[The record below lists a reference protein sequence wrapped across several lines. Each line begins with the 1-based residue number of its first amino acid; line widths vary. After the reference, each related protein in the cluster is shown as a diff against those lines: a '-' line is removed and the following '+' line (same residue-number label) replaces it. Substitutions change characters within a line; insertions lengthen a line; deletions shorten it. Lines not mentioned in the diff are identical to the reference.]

1 MTKVLLACALSFG
14 LVAGGSSAADP
25 VIIKMGNVLSTRHG
39 VMPGHMTSVQK
50 HIARLVEQNTNGE
63 VIWEVLEGKRK
74 DIPPFNMPDMTAK
87 GDMIQATNVPA
98 FFFPRVPET
107 MIQSIPFLF
116 TGAEHSRRFV
126 KSEPARWMAGK
137 IEAAYDVRVL
147 GFFLVA
153 SDVSITAVMPVVDPH
168 DFADRILNGFHK
180 TWLPMWTD
188 VTPKRIDYVSNV
200 DAVAGKLIEDGTDIE
215 INIGMIQN
223 NHTQKL
229 YKRYKYTTLVPN
241 FYNIFY
247 TALINKDVWNGLTE
261 FQQNGIA
268 AAVRDA
274 ENAAIAYQHDT
285 LMWAYQLN
293 ESEGVT
299 IRMQTD
305 EERQA
310 WKTEFQPKM
319 KRAIADNTENADE
332 TLAMIQKIED
342 LVKDLEWR

>member
-1 MTKVLLACALSFG
+1 
-14 LVAGGSSAADP
+14 
-25 VIIKMGNVLSTRHG
+25 
-39 VMPGHMTSVQK
+39 
-50 HIARLVEQNTNGE
+50 
-63 VIWEVLEGKRK
+63 
-74 DIPPFNMPDMTAK
+74 
-87 GDMIQATNVPA
+87 
-98 FFFPRVPET
+98 
-107 MIQSIPFLF
+107 
-116 TGAEHSRRFV
+116 
-126 KSEPARWMAGK
+126 
-137 IEAAYDVRVL
+137 
-147 GFFLVA
+147 
-153 SDVSITAVMPVVDPH
+153 
-168 DFADRILNGFHK
+168 
-180 TWLPMWTD
+180 
-188 VTPKRIDYVSNV
+188 
-200 DAVAGKLIEDGTDIE
+200 
-215 INIGMIQN
+215 
-223 NHTQKL
+223 
-229 YKRYKYTTLVPN
+229 VPN

-299 IRMQTD
+299 IRMQSD

-310 WKTEFQPKM
+310 WKAEFQPKM